1 MLNNEKRQR
10 TRGRNT
16 TNCWIKILSA
26 ESENSQKKLWQ
37 FWTRKSCKNFTLPL
51 NFRSVEHR
59 VSFSHAK
66 ELSHWACARGHK
78 RATILLASSTKLWH
92 TREFIGFVF
101 TEAWMRQR
109 SGFTVNLH
117 PCGPAP
123 LPAALKAFWSN
134 FLSVRCMNAKCLH
147 DQIKVTGLK
156 NKKRVRKWWKVGIR
170 SSPREQQRW

>member
-1 MLNNEKRQR
+1 MTNAEQWKKAEDKREEHNKLLNKNPLS
-10 TRGRNT
+10 
-16 TNCWIKILSA
+16 WIRKLTKKTVAIL
-26 ESENSQKKLWQ
+26 NKKN
-37 FWTRKSCKNFTLPL
+37 KSCKNFTLPL

-109 SGFTVNLH
+109 SGFTVSLH

-156 NKKRVRKWWKVGIR
+156 NK
-170 SSPREQQRW
+170 